1 MRKIVISLVACLAM
15 ALVACS
21 PSGPTGN
28 AASDAQAVAQK
39 LKEGDRQAAA
49 RLLQDCNAYYGKLG
63 AGKSAKFNLELLR
76 AGVNLT
82 VRDSLE
88 QGK

>member
-1 MRKIVISLVACLAM
+1 M
-15 ALVACS
+15 
-21 PSGPTGN
+21 
-28 AASDAQAVAQK
+28 AQK

-49 RLLQDCNAYYGKLG
+49 RLLQDCDAYYGKLG
-63 AGKSAKFNLELLR
+63 EGKSAKFNLELLR
-76 AGVNLT
+76 AGVNIT